1 MHPKQLE
8 QHDIRFLRTELV
20 KLLLV
25 FLVNLI
31 VFSGVAFALIA
42 YLEDHTIPH
51 ARLTVITLFLTTYV
65 AVLIMAVRPRIREIR
80 QGMKGTVTGTIADKR
95 QRETYLPGSGAFAM
109 FTKPRQVSYFLVVN
123 DQEIGVEKIHF
134 DRLVTG
140 DQVTI
145 HYSLRS
151 GDIIHITKP

>member
-8 QHDIRFLRTELV
+8 QHDLRFLRTELV

-31 VFSGVAFALIA
+31 VFSGVAFALVA
-42 YLEDHTIPH
+42 YLEDNNIPH
-51 ARLTVITLFLTTYV
+51 ARLAVISLFLSTYV
-65 AVLIMAVRPRIREIR
+65 AVLIVAVRPRMREISR
-80 QGMKGTVTGTIADKR
+80 GMKGAVTGTIADKR
-95 QRETYLPGSGAFAM
+95 QRETYLPGSGALAM
-109 FTKPRQVSYFLVVN
+109 FTKPRQISYFLVVN